1 MHVWGSNLQSE
12 ETSAQHVP
20 FGGLPAFA
28 AGDGLDH
35 TVLGARACLTC
46 LVAFL
51 LSHGAIAKDSTVFP

>member
-20 FGGLPAFA
+20 FGGLPAF